1 MNGYYDT
8 GLLLKLYT
16 AEPESPAVQAF
27 VHHRAQAIQITDLH
41 HAECVSAFRLKQF
54 RGECTATEATGAL
67 KLLEE
72 DIRAGVLRMVAV
84 EWSQVWKKCRSL
96 AEAHAALT
104 GCRTLD
110 ALHVASALMLGA
122 REFITSD
129 HRQTAFASKV
139 GLSVTDPTRGCI
151 SSPPLK

>member
-27 VHHRAQAIQITDLH
+27 VHQRAQALQITELH
-41 HAECVSAFRLKQF
+41 HAECVSALRLKEF
-54 RGECTATEATGAL
+54 RGECTASEATAAL
-67 KLLEE
+67 KLLEG
-72 DIRAGVLRMVAV
+72 DLRAGVLQMVAV
-84 EWSQVWKKCRSL
+84 EWNQVWKQCRSL

-110 ALHVASALMLGA
+110 ALHVASALVLGA
-122 REFITSD
+122 HEFITSD
-129 HRQTAFASKV
+129 HRQAACAIRA
-139 GLSVTDPTRGCI
+139 GLSVTDPTRAER
-151 SSPPLK
+151 

>member
-1 MNGYYDT
+1 MNDYYDT

-41 HAECVSAFRLKQF
+41 HAECVSALRLKQF
-54 RGECTATEATGAL
+54 RGECTATEATRAL
-67 KLLEE
+67 QLLE
-72 DIRAGVLRMVAV
+72 DDLRAGVLRMVAV
-84 EWSQVWKKCRSL
+84 EWSQVWKECRSL
-96 AEAHAALT
+96 AEAHAART

-110 ALHVASALMLGA
+110 ALHVASALVLGA

-129 HRQTAFASKV
+129 HRQTACASKA
-139 GLSVTDPTRGCI
+139 GLAITDPTK
-151 SSPPLK
+151 P